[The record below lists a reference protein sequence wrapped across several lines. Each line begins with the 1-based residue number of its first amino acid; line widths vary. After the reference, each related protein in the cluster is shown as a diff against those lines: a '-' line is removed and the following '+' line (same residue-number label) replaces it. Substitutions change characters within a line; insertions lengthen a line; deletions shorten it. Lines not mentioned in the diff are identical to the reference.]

1 MLVMVAEAVPA
12 VPVSAVPVSA
22 VPVTAVPVFG
32 VTSARSEERSAVLW
46 AAEQARVAV
55 ADLARSVRE
64 VGRESDPGEL
74 KEALAVLDGV
84 TTVLGVARLGV
95 LRLVREAGRWN
106 PSGRP
111 RTFAEQRGIESG
123 QGLAAARGEERV
135 ADTLAQLSTVRT
147 AAEQGG
153 VPLGHVEVVAQV
165 LAGASENTLA
175 RMVAQEEEILRTAQ
189 SVSAPELR
197 RNLTALRA
205 AMEADSADHGF
216 ENVRAQRFLKLS
228 RRDGGVRVDGLL
240 DVVAGE
246 TLRTA
251 LEALTPDPAV
261 GDHRTPDQRRA
272 DALVLLANRT
282 LGLGDAKAGAQ
293 VRPHLSL
300 LVREDT
306 WLLLKRRRR
315 ELCGSAGSGVTGA
328 GGAGSGVTG
337 AGGGAEA
344 GAGSGVGAPL
354 RAGYPIAGL
363 SGSAFRHSGLPTEP
377 PLAQLLDGTLIP
389 FAALDVLA
397 CDALIQRVVLDAQGS
412 PLDIGRTER
421 TFTKD
426 LRRAALARDRHC
438 QWPGCQMRAT
448 WCEVHHIQYWE
459 NDGVTSLENAVTL
472 CSRHHHDVHKG
483 AVRIQKSPGC
493 FVFTEYTG
501 VRIGHT
507 TRLHDDLLVPRAR
520 PGPDRGRTGD
530 VSGEGG
536 SRRGS
541 PGLSDVSG
549 SPPSRHAPP
558 GGEPPGG
565 SDVSGPPPS
574 LQAAPGDEQVIPPCD
589 SDALW

>member
-1 MLVMVAEAVPA
+1 MVAEAVPA
-12 VPVSAVPVSA
+12 APVSAVTVSAVPVSE
-22 VPVTAVPVFG
+22 
-32 VTSARSEERSAVLW
+32 VTSARGEERSEVLW

-74 KEALAVLDGV
+74 KQALAVLDGV

-95 LRLVREAGRWN
+95 LRSVREAGRWN

-135 ADTLAQLSTVRT
+135 ADTLAQLPTVRT

-165 LAGASENTLA
+165 LAGASENTQA
-175 RMVAQEEEILRTAQ
+175 RMVAQEEEILRAAQ

-216 ENVRAQRFLKLS
+216 ENVRAQRFLRLS

-306 WLLLKRRRR
+306 WLLLKHRRR
-315 ELCGSAGSGVTGA
+315 ELCESAA
-328 GGAGSGVTG
+328 G
-337 AGGGAEA
+337 

-448 WCEVHHIQYWE
+448 WCDVHHIQYWE

-483 AVRIQKSPGC
+483 AVRIQKSPGG
-493 FVFTEYTG
+493 FMFTEYTG
-501 VRIGHT
+501 VRIGQT
-507 TRLHDDLLVPRAR
+507 TRLHDELLVPRVR
-520 PGPDRGRTGD
+520 PGPDRGREGD
-530 VSGEGG
+530 APGEDGSG
-536 SRRGS
+536 RGS
-541 PGLSDVSG
+541 PGVSDESG
-549 SPPSRHAPP
+549 SPPSLH
-558 GGEPPGG
+558 
-565 SDVSGPPPS
+565 
-574 LQAAPGDEQVIPPCD
+574 AAPGDDQVIPPCD